1 MKLIQK
7 FTSKL
12 NQNKPKDIIKNVT
25 IESKKNSKII
35 DLNEYKKSKK
45 LMKLFTAFLLVSALI
60 SPTKLS
66 ADSSESF
73 VGRDRYETNF
83 KTVQNIQNPEGIIVA
98 SGEDFPDSLSS
109 ISLVRVTNYPL
120 VLTSKNGLNKTLR
133 NYASQS
139 SIKNIIV
146 VGGKAKCNKFENKN
160 YIYLKGRDRYETNKK
175 VKEYVG
181 KLDSD
186 SLGFPVVVD
195 AKNYADSLSASN
207 ALLTQKGYLE
217 FDPYSSEVVNSSN
230 VYVIGGRVKNFSNKK
245 HTTWIYGRDRYDTNS
260 RVFDTFKYTFENP
273 ERCVLASG
281 ENFADSLSACNVS
294 LIKEC
299 PIKLSR
305 SVTSNNSEAY
315 IVGGFGGRFGERNV
329 NHTTP
334 KLKDETQLIVTK
346 NKNEIEIKQ
355 VIKPKVEIGKYGDR
369 GRLYL
374 PSINTSVA
382 LYNCTVDESN
392 QGKAQRIVDGEDSA
406 VVMEKWMGN
415 GTVIG
420 DHNNQAFRNLKRLSV
435 GDVAYIDDKDGMTRY
450 RCKEVDRNGLNLV
463 SSLIDSNG
471 DSAWDKY
478 PLSLY
483 TCNDA
488 LGKSV
493 TIARFV
499 LEKN

>member
-1 MKLIQK
+1 MIQNLFLK
-7 FTSKL
+7 T
-12 NQNKPKDIIKNVT
+12 
-25 IESKKNSKII
+25 E
-35 DLNEYKKSKK
+35 KSKK
-45 LMKLFTAFLLVSALI
+45 LMKLFTAVLLASALI

-66 ADSSESF
+66 ADGGETF

-98 SGEDFPDSLSS
+98 SSEDFPDSLSA

-120 VLTSKNGLNKTLR
+120 VLTSKNGLNSNLR

-160 YIYLKGRDRYETNKK
+160 YIYLKGRDRY
-175 VKEYVG
+175 
-181 KLDSD
+181 
-186 SLGFPVVVD
+186 
-195 AKNYADSLSASN
+195 
-207 ALLTQKGYLE
+207 
-217 FDPYSSEVVNSSN
+217 
-230 VYVIGGRVKNFSNKK
+230 
-245 HTTWIYGRDRYDTNS
+245 DTNS
-260 RVFDTFKYTFENP
+260 KVFDTFKYTFENP

-294 LIKEC
+294 LIKKC

-305 SVTSNNSEAY
+305 NVTSNNSEAY

-334 KLKDETQLIVTK
+334 KLKDETELIVTK

-355 VIKPKVEIGKYGDR
+355 VIKPKVTIGKYGDR

-374 PSINTSVA
+374 PSINASVA
-382 LYNCTVDESN
+382 LYDCPPTTSGVERSQGVVD
-392 QGKAQRIVDGEDSA
+392 AEDSA
-406 VVMEKWMGN
+406 AVMEKWFGN

-420 DHNNQAFRNLKRLSV
+420 DHNNQAFRNLKRLSI
-435 GDVAYIDDKDGMTRY
+435 GDVAYIDDKDGKHTY

-463 SSLIDSNG
+463 TRLIDSNG

>member
-25 IESKKNSKII
+25 IESKKNNKII

-45 LMKLFTAFLLVSALI
+45 LMKLFTVFLLVSALI

-66 ADSSESF
+66 ADGGETF

-98 SGEDFPDSLSS
+98 SGEDFPDSLSA

-120 VLTSKNGLNKTLR
+120 VLTSKNGLNSDLR

-160 YIYLKGRDRYETNKK
+160 YIYLRGRDRYETNKK

-181 KLDSD
+181 KLDSE

-230 VYVIGGRVKNFSNKK
+230 VYVIGGRIKNFSNKK

-260 RVFDTFKYTFENP
+260 KVFDTFKYTFENP

-281 ENFADSLSACNVS
+281 ENFADSLSACNIS
-294 LIKEC
+294 LIKKC

-315 IVGGFGGRFGERNV
+315 IVGGFGGRNV

-374 PSINTSVA
+374 PSINASVA

-420 DHNNQAFRNLKRLSV
+420 DHNNQAFKNLQRLSV

>member
-1 MKLIQK
+1 M
-7 FTSKL
+7 
-12 NQNKPKDIIKNVT
+12 
-25 IESKKNSKII
+25 
-35 DLNEYKKSKK
+35 
-45 LMKLFTAFLLVSALI
+45 
-60 SPTKLS
+60 
-66 ADSSESF
+66 
-73 VGRDRYETNF
+73 
-83 KTVQNIQNPEGIIVA
+83 
-98 SGEDFPDSLSS
+98 
-109 ISLVRVTNYPL
+109 
-120 VLTSKNGLNKTLR
+120 
-133 NYASQS
+133 
-139 SIKNIIV
+139 
-146 VGGKAKCNKFENKN
+146 
-160 YIYLKGRDRYETNKK
+160 
-175 VKEYVG
+175 
-181 KLDSD
+181 
-186 SLGFPVVVD
+186 
-195 AKNYADSLSASN
+195 
-207 ALLTQKGYLE
+207 
-217 FDPYSSEVVNSSN
+217 
-230 VYVIGGRVKNFSNKK
+230 
-245 HTTWIYGRDRYDTNS
+245 
-260 RVFDTFKYTFENP
+260 
-273 ERCVLASG
+273 
-281 ENFADSLSACNVS
+281 
-294 LIKEC
+294 
-299 PIKLSR
+299 
-305 SVTSNNSEAY
+305 
-315 IVGGFGGRFGERNV
+315 
-329 NHTTP
+329 
-334 KLKDETQLIVTK
+334 IVTK

-420 DHNNQAFRNLKRLSV
+420 DHNNQAFRNLQKLSI
-435 GDVAYIDDKDGMTRY
+435 GDIAYIDDKDGMTRY

>member
-1 MKLIQK
+1 MIQNLFLK
-7 FTSKL
+7 T
-12 NQNKPKDIIKNVT
+12 
-25 IESKKNSKII
+25 E
-35 DLNEYKKSKK
+35 KSKK
-45 LMKLFTAFLLVSALI
+45 LMKLFTAVLLASALI

-66 ADSSESF
+66 ADGGETF

-98 SGEDFPDSLSS
+98 SSEGFPDSLSA

-120 VLTSKNGLNKTLR
+120 VLTSKNGLNSNLR

-160 YIYLKGRDRYETNKK
+160 YIYLKGRDRY
-175 VKEYVG
+175 
-181 KLDSD
+181 
-186 SLGFPVVVD
+186 
-195 AKNYADSLSASN
+195 
-207 ALLTQKGYLE
+207 
-217 FDPYSSEVVNSSN
+217 
-230 VYVIGGRVKNFSNKK
+230 
-245 HTTWIYGRDRYDTNS
+245 DTNS
-260 RVFDTFKYTFENP
+260 KVFDTFKYTFENP

-294 LIKEC
+294 LIKKC

-305 SVTSNNSEAY
+305 NVTSNNSEAY

-334 KLKDETQLIVTK
+334 KLKDETELIVTK

-355 VIKPKVEIGKYGDR
+355 VIKPKVTIGKYGDR

-374 PSINTSVA
+374 PSINASVA
-382 LYNCTVDESN
+382 LYDCPPTTSGVERSQGVVD
-392 QGKAQRIVDGEDSA
+392 AEDSA
-406 VVMEKWMGN
+406 AVMEKWFGN

-420 DHNNQAFRNLKRLSV
+420 DHNNQAFRNLKRLSI
-435 GDVAYIDDKDGMTRY
+435 GDVAYIDDKDGKHTY

-463 SSLIDSNG
+463 TRLIDSNG

>member
-1 MKLIQK
+1 M
-7 FTSKL
+7 
-12 NQNKPKDIIKNVT
+12 
-25 IESKKNSKII
+25 
-35 DLNEYKKSKK
+35 
-45 LMKLFTAFLLVSALI
+45 SA
-60 SPTKLS
+60 
-66 ADSSESF
+66 
-73 VGRDRYETNF
+73 
-83 KTVQNIQNPEGIIVA
+83 
-98 SGEDFPDSLSS
+98 

-120 VLTSKNGLNKTLR
+120 VLTSKNGLNETLR

-260 RVFDTFKYTFENP
+260 KVFDTFKYTFENP
-273 ERCVLASG
+273 ESCVLASG
-281 ENFADSLSACNVS
+281 ENFADSLSACNIS
-294 LIKEC
+294 LIKKC

-315 IVGGFGGRFGERNV
+315 IVGGFAGRNV

-355 VIKPKVEIGKYGDR
+355 VIKPKVTIGKYGDR

-374 PSINTSVA
+374 PSINASVA
-382 LYNCTVDESN
+382 LYDCPPTTSGVERSQRVVD
-392 QGKAQRIVDGEDSA
+392 AEDSA
-406 VVMEKWMGN
+406 AVMEKWFGN

-435 GDVAYIDDKDGMTRY
+435 GDVAYIDDKDGKHTY

-463 SSLIDSNG
+463 TRLIDSNG